1 MPYFL
6 SKFHFNETLPPGD
19 EVTCIWAK
27 LHCHM
32 HEQWHQIENLGRVN
46 QETIV
51 SCAWI
56 FSNVPFIHPYFLIGM
71 SGDVNIY
78 FPPIKLLGLCIW
90 IVIVFKMLV
99 SLVLLFFGS
108 FRFHEKFVLNFVT
121 IVRGLEPLDTR
132 PNIRCA

>member
-1 MPYFL
+1 
-6 SKFHFNETLPPGD
+6 
-19 EVTCIWAK
+19 
-27 LHCHM
+27 
-32 HEQWHQIENLGRVN
+32 
-46 QETIV
+46 
-51 SCAWI
+51 
-56 FSNVPFIHPYFLIGM
+56 M